1 MPAPTGGGQAAGAF
15 DVWMGAEE
23 AAMGASETR
32 TVGEAVRFL
41 AVAGTVAMAW
51 GLGAC
56 GDDGAHTHTTPGA
69 DAGAGDGVAGDGV
82 TGDGATAGGVAVS
95 TSVSVDR
102 ATAGLGSQFLF
113 TGTVTNA
120 ATAGATAT
128 HVQVRLNAS
137 TQLGVMTVTPSAGS
151 YDAVSRIWTV
161 DALEPGAFEMIEVMA
176 IPGFEGVHDLELAL
190 EGVDQADATQDD
202 DVSDAQITVAESG
215 AAQTDLGVTLALNT
229 AQVTTIPAE
238 VELTVG
244 ATNAGPADAT
254 GVTVQLNVPQTGI
267 ELVDQTGDGT
277 FDPAQGHWTVPS
289 LAQASS
295 ATAVLRLRVTRA
307 GHWSFNATVSGDQP
321 DPKFPN
327 NGASAELDAPA
338 VDLGVQLQ
346 PDETTFDAVPAVCHL
361 TVTVHNSGQ
370 IPATGAQV
378 ALDLNQKGLSVPA
391 QSGDGTYDAATGVW
405 SVGEVPV
412 GESRSAVL
420 DVEVGENGSWT
431 IHATVSANEPDT
443 SVIND
448 ETQTAIAAVEE
459 ADVAMVSLSTDVTD
473 LTDTQRTFTVTVEV
487 TNLGPAN
494 AKGVTVLLGLGDPAF
509 KLNSFSG
516 VGTYDA
522 DTGAWAV
529 GELAKDA
536 VEMAQIAIDVKDEG
550 SWEVGA
556 SASVAQIDPDPSN
569 NQASPFTI
577 TAPAPAEQ

>member
-1 MPAPTGGGQAAGAF
+1 MRTHDTRATREERPARAPKNAGRLALVLALALAAG
-15 DVWMGAEE
+15 
-23 AAMGASETR
+23 
-32 TVGEAVRFL
+32 
-41 AVAGTVAMAW
+41 
-51 GLGAC
+51 C
-56 GDDGAHTHTTPGA
+56 GGDGAKTNTTPTV
-69 DAGAGDGVAGDGV
+69 DAWNGDGSGTDGV
-82 TGDGATAGGVAVS
+82 TEDGAQASGVAVS

-137 TQLGVMTVTPSAGS
+137 TQLGVMTVTPSAGT
-151 YDAVSRIWTV
+151 YDSVSRIWTV
-161 DALEPGAFEMIEVMA
+161 DALEPGAFEMVEVMA
-176 IPGFEGVHDLELAL
+176 IPGFEGTHDLELAL
-190 EGVDQADATQDD
+190 EGVDQEDATPDD
-202 DVSDAQITVAESG
+202 DVASATITVQESG
-215 AAQTDLGVTLALNT
+215 AEQTDLGVTVSLDT
-229 AQVTTIPAE
+229 EQVTTIPAE
-238 VELTVG
+238 VELTLGV
-244 ATNAGPADAT
+244 TNAGPAEAT
-254 GVTVQLNVPQTGI
+254 GVRVQVNVPQTGI
-267 ELVDQTGDGT
+267 ELVEQTGDGV
-277 FDPAQGHWTVPS
+277 FDPAVGHWTVPS
-289 LAQASS
+289 VPQGGS

-327 NGASAELDAPA
+327 NGASVELDAPA

-346 PDETTFDAVPAVCHL
+346 PDQTTFDAVPAVCHL

-378 ALDLNQKGLSVPA
+378 TLDLDQQGLSVPA
-391 QSGDGTYDAATGVW
+391 QSGDGTYDEATGVW

-412 GESRSAVL
+412 GESRSIVL

-431 IHATVSANEPDT
+431 IHATVNANEPDT

-487 TNLGPAN
+487 TNLGPAD
-494 AKGVTVLLGLGDPAF
+494 AKGVSVLLGLGAPAF
-509 KLNSFSG
+509 KLNSFDG
-516 VGTYDA
+516 VGSYDA
-522 DTGAWAV
+522 DTGAWTV
-529 GELAKDA
+529 GELAVDA

-569 NQASPFTI
+569 NQAAPFTI